1 MEDWHRPTYWLKT
14 VRIIRCI
21 NDVLT
26 EEIHLFM
33 TENFLKYETSFIAS
47 TSEFWLYEVCNN
59 TFDAC
64 IGTFM
69 ANRHTFNN
77 GIFFCLRHNNE
88 IRIQRCTMIPKA
100 KPCSLPSPFWFCALQ
115 KISHRWERCKLYSF
129 NPQGSWLQTGFH
141 WNSCGWWWLKFR
153 KIC

>member
-1 MEDWHRPTYWLKT
+1 
-14 VRIIRCI
+14 
-21 NDVLT
+21 
-26 EEIHLFM
+26 M

-77 GIFFCLRHNNE
+77 GIFLFVSDT
-88 IRIQRCTMIPKA
+88 TMKSVY
-100 KPCSLPSPFWFCALQ
+100 KDAL
-115 KISHRWERCKLYSF
+115 
-129 NPQGSWLQTGFH
+129 
-141 WNSCGWWWLKFR
+141 
-153 KIC
+153 